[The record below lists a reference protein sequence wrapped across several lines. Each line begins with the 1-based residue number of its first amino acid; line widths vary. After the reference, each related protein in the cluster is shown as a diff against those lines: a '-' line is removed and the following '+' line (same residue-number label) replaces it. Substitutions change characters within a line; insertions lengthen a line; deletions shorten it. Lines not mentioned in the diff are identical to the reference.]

1 MVSVV
6 IGLLLAEHRD
16 SPICLHATA
25 PEYLASNQVEGERAL
40 PMELIA
46 SPLLEGFVLPF
57 FYVVELGRA
66 PSSFFIQ
73 VGQQFEPEAQNE
85 PFPEKCQAR

>member
-25 PEYLASNQVEGERAL
+25 PGYLASNQVEGERAL
-40 PMELIA
+40 PMVLIA
-46 SPLLEGFVLPF
+46 SPLLEGFVLHF
-57 FYVVELGRA
+57 S
-66 PSSFFIQ
+66 PS
-73 VGQQFEPEAQNE
+73 
-85 PFPEKCQAR
+85 

>member
-16 SPICLHATA
+16 SPICLHGTA
-25 PEYLASNQVEGERAL
+25 PGYLASNRVESERAL

-46 SPLLEGFVLPF
+46 SPLLEGFVLAF
-57 FYVVELGRA
+57 LSVVELTEA
-66 PSSFFIQ
+66 PSSSFI
-73 VGQQFEPEAQNE
+73 
-85 PFPEKCQAR
+85 